1 MNTLKWIPHI
11 DTTMD
16 SIPVIDS
23 PPRGWDHQDSNR
35 NTHIYRNNAWD
46 HPELLEVLVVY
57 QGEVDGKTRGLVAL
71 EYTDAQ
77 ILIDDR
83 EVIGSP
89 SDINAVA
96 SEMMETG
103 VDKTKEHIKG

>member
-1 MNTLKWIPHI
+1 
-11 DTTMD
+11 MD
-16 SIPVIDS
+16 SISVITDL
-23 PPRGWDHQDSNR
+23 PGGWAHQDSNR

-57 QGEVDGKTRGLVAL
+57 QGEIDGKTRGLVAL

-83 EVIGSP
+83 EVIGTP
-89 SDINAVA
+89 TEINAVA
-96 SEMMETG
+96 SEMMENG
-103 VDKTKEHIKG
+103 VDKTKAHIQG

>member
-23 PPRGWDHQDSNR
+23 PPRGWGHQDSNR
-35 NTHIYRNNAWD
+35 NTHIYRNNAWH